1 MLLTISSPEQQLRS
15 AQIEKVTLPTEIG
28 EITILP
34 GHHPLISVIKTGM
47 IRLVPTEMPAGDS
60 EYVIVDGH
68 VVIAVSKWLLAVTD
82 QEIIVT
88 TSVATSSTKET
99 AEVLE
104 QMRADMLAKIA
115 QIKDE
120 GNQEDLEEAIMNM
133 EKITADLRIA
143 KISHVR

>member
-1 MLLTISSPEQQLRS
+1 M
-15 AQIEKVTLPTEIG
+15 
-28 EITILP
+28 
-34 GHHPLISVIKTGM
+34 
-47 IRLVPTEMPAGDS
+47 
-60 EYVIVDGH
+60 
-68 VVIAVSKWLLAVTD
+68 TD

-104 QMRADMLAKIA
+104 QMRTDMLAKIA